1 MKRSFFA
8 HLSATC
14 LFAFL
19 GGFAAQVTLNAQPS
33 EASSSNDT
41 SYLVGNSRSLSILAW
56 KTADR
61 ATQMFYDERGQSRMD
76 LGIYNDQPMQNFY
89 GDDGKIRLQIGTYP
103 GTYTGV
109 SQAGPATS
117 ERGMP
122 MMGFSDNS
130 GNLKMLFRLAGGN
143 QSPVI
148 IMKDNQHRDRIVMG
162 LALNDGK
169 QEPFL
174 ATYDNDGNK
183 KMIFG
188 DF

>member
-1 MKRSFFA
+1 MFNRKSLLNFTAICACAFA
-8 HLSATC
+8 GGYVAQLTLHAGDAQAATSA
-14 LFAFL
+14 
-19 GGFAAQVTLNAQPS
+19 QS
-33 EASSSNDT
+33 R
-41 SYLVGNSRSLSILAW
+41 YLVGDGSGLNISASSNASQVIQRVA
-56 KTADR
+56 
-61 ATQMFYDERGQSRMD
+61 DERNVVRMD
-76 LGIYNDQPMQNFY
+76 FGIYNGQPQQNFY
-89 GDDGKIRLQIGTYP
+89 GDDGKARIQIGTYP
-103 GTYTGV
+103 G
-109 SQAGPATS
+109 ATNIHGS
-117 ERGMP
+117 EGGLP

-130 GNLKMLFRLAGGN
+130 GNLKMLFRLAGAN